1 MVGACDVI
9 EPVAPGSRS
18 KTMSSFRIAG
28 FAGLFVLAALVGGTI
43 IGSVAAASSPRTS
56 SPPGG
61 ADPVVDTAPAGGE
74 SCADFRRAFAANLG
88 VEESALAP
96 AARAAAISTID
107 AAVANGRMTKAV
119 ADRLKVR
126 IERADA
132 DGCAL
137 LAGRLARAG
146 AVAGVARDM
155 LTAAAEALEMSPAE
169 LRMALRNGKS
179 LKDVALAEGVPYETV
194 SAAVIA
200 SVKADLDAAVA
211 AGRLRQERADRILE
225 RLERN
230 LADGRLRDVRPAAPA
245 GPATGS

>member
-1 MVGACDVI
+1 
-9 EPVAPGSRS
+9 
-18 KTMSSFRIAG
+18 MSSFRVAG
-28 FAGLFVLAALVGGTI
+28 FAGLFVLATLVGGTI

-61 ADPVVDTAPAGGE
+61 AGPVVDTAPAGK

-107 AAVANGRMTKAV
+107 AAVADGRMTKAV

-155 LTAAAEALEMSPAE
+155 LTAAAEALDMSPAE
-169 LRMALRNGKS
+169 LRTALRNGKS
-179 LKDVALAEGVPYETV
+179 LKDVAVAESVPYETV
-194 SAAVIA
+194 SAAVTA

-230 LADGRLRDVRPAAPA
+230 LADGRLRDIRPAAPA